1 MLIRHPSRVVGRAM
15 WLGGAIAAVSGL
27 LSCSDANA
35 RSGSRELSVW
45 ALGSEGEAVQPMI
58 REFERLHPDIHVRL
72 QQIPFT
78 AAHEKL
84 LTAFVGGALPDVA
97 QLGNTWVPEFAALN
111 ALSPLDAAMARD
123 STHTPRDDYFA
134 GVLATNVV
142 DDTLYGIPWYV
153 DTRVMFYRVDL
164 ARAAGIAHPPTTWDE
179 WRDALIRVKR
189 VQPAGS
195 YPMLMPLDEWAQP
208 VMLALQAGATLLA
221 DHGTRGAFR
230 DSSFRRGFTFYIDLF
245 RDSLAP
251 TLVNTQISNVYQEF
265 AAGRTAFYITG
276 PWNVGQFRQRLPDS
290 LQNAWAT
297 APLPGPNGPGVS
309 LAGGSSL
316 VITRGARHPDD
327 AWALIAFLSDPARQ
341 ADFYERTG
349 DLPARRTAWSTTKL
363 AADPQF
369 AAFREQLARVAPMPA
384 VPEWELIA
392 TDIADAA
399 ERAARGRQTIDAA
412 LADLDAQVDG
422 VLEKRRWLLAHRQAT
437 SRTSNAAAAKP

>member
-1 MLIRHPSRVVGRAM
+1 MAVAM
-15 WLGGAIAAVSGL
+15 AVAVASIAATVVVTG
-27 LSCSDANA
+27 CRDADA
-35 RSGSRELSVW
+35 RSGQRELSVW
-45 ALGSEGEAVQPMI
+45 ALGAEGEAVLPMV
-58 REFERLHPDIHVRL
+58 RDFERRHPDIHVRL

-111 ALSPLDAAMARD
+111 ALSPLDSSMARD

-153 DTRVMFYRVDL
+153 DTRVMFYRTDL
-164 ARAAGIAHPPTTWDE
+164 MRAAGVAHPPTTWAE
-179 WRDALIRVKR
+179 WRDALVRVKR

-195 YPMLMPLDEWAQP
+195 FPMLMPLDEWAQP
-208 VMLALQAGATLLA
+208 VMLGLQAGATLLT

-230 DSSFRRGFTFYIDLF
+230 DSSFRRGFTFYVDMF

-251 TLVNTQISNVYQEF
+251 ALANTQISNVYQEF

-276 PWNVGQFRQRLPDS
+276 PWNVAQFRQRLPDS
-290 LQNAWAT
+290 LQNAWST
-297 APLPGPNGPGVS
+297 SPLPGPNGPGVS

-316 VITRGARHPDD
+316 VVFHGARHPDD
-327 AWALIAFLSDPARQ
+327 AWAFISYLSDPARQ

-349 DLPARRTAWSTTKL
+349 DLPARRSAWSTPKL
-363 AADPQF
+363 AGDPQF
-369 AAFREQLARVAPMPA
+369 AAFRDQLTRVAPMPA

-412 LADLDAQVDG
+412 LSALDAQVDG
-422 VLEKRRWLLAHRQAT
+422 VLEKRRWLMAHRPMA
-437 SRTSNAAAAKP
+437 RR